1 MSKKILV
8 LISILTIILVG
19 GVSFLILSSNK
30 TTKAVVL
37 NTAVE
42 PGVVITEEMVTV
54 IDIPAN
60 TPQGFLKNPNSV
72 LGQKSKT
79 RIEKNQ
85 LLYASNFMSSWTNY
99 SDSDKIPDDYVIT
112 SISVPDERAC
122 GGVITAGDYVD
133 VMAVFAYRSEEGS
146 HWSSRR
152 GDSTAQE
159 IYGTGRTDRG
169 TTVAYILSNVYVLN
183 TNSSLSESQD
193 SDASVSSQESNNKS
207 DPFYVIALS
216 YDDCKKLRQVEGL
229 GEDEVE
235 LWLNI
240 CPAQNQV
247 EGNSPLIKQM
257 LGQSYS
263 YLHDAQV
270 QVQDEDGNM
279 ITDNYYIPGQ
289 SSGNGNTQTTIQQTV
304 EETPTTEPT
313 TETTEATTEA
323 ENEVDPNAN
332 SLNDTDTGGD
342 N

>member
-1 MSKKILV
+1 MGKKILV
-8 LISILTIILVG
+8 LISVLTIILVG

-42 PGVVITEEMVTV
+42 PGVVITEDMMSV

-72 LGQKSKT
+72 LSQKSKT

-112 SISVPDERAC
+112 SISIPDERAC
-122 GGVITAGDYVD
+122 GGVITAGDYID
-133 VMAVFAYRSEEGS
+133 VMAVFPFRSEE
-146 HWSSRR
+146 SSKWASSNE
-152 GDSTAQE
+152 GEATAQE
-159 IYGTGRTDRG
+159 IYGTGREDSG

-183 TNSSLSESQD
+183 TNSSLAESQD
-193 SDASVSSQESNNKS
+193 SDASVSSKDSNSNS
-207 DPFYVIALS
+207 DPFYVVALS

-229 GEDEVE
+229 GEDNVQ

-240 CPAQNQV
+240 CPSQNQV

-270 QVQDEDGNM
+270 QVQDKDGNM
-279 ITDNYYIPGQ
+279 LVENYYIPGQ
-289 SSGNGNTQTTIQQTV
+289 SENAKHSQTNTTPQQTT
-304 EETPTTEPT
+304 E
-313 TETTEATTEA
+313 
-323 ENEVDPNAN
+323 
-332 SLNDTDTGGD
+332 
-342 N
+342 